1 MNCISHMKR
10 ILKAQTTCLPA
21 ATVIIAIW
29 LGAGVCY
36 AEDLSGSDARR
47 IEENSPGAEEM
58 VAFDRRFNF
67 EGDNNKI
74 PFDVTLHR
82 PNYFLPFTYNDN
94 PNAETYEQAD
104 RSVPNEYEAKFQL
117 SLKMLIWKDIFR
129 NNGDLYGAYTQLS
142 LWQIYDE
149 SSPFRET
156 NYEPE
161 LFLKFDTD
169 IGFLGLRN
177 RLLLIGINHQ
187 SNGQSGSFSRSWNR
201 IYVEFI
207 ATKGNF
213 VIGLKPWYRIPENE
227 ADDDNPDIYKYL
239 GYGQLWGAYKW
250 GRSVFSF
257 TLRNNL
263 RPSDNKGGIELGWS
277 FGLTDNLRFYLQ
289 YFNGYGESLID
300 YDNATNRI
308 GAGVMINDWL

>member
-1 MNCISHMKR
+1 MHCKSLVKA
-10 ILKAQTTCLPA
+10 ILKTQIKFFLIA
-21 ATVIIAIW
+21 ATVIAMGFGIN
-29 LGAGVCY
+29 LCH
-36 AEDLSGSDARR
+36 AEDISSGDDQKMEGSRSP
-47 IEENSPGAEEM
+47 ENE
-58 VAFDRRFNF
+58 VFAFDRRLNL
-67 EGDNNKI
+67 ESGKNKI

-82 PNYFLPFTYNDN
+82 PNYFLPVTYNGN
-94 PNAETYEQAD
+94 PNAETYEQDD
-104 RSVPNEYEAKFQL
+104 RSIPNEYEAKFQL
-117 SLKMLIWKDIFR
+117 SLKMLIWDDIFK

-142 LWQIYDE
+142 LWQIYDD

-169 IGFLGLRN
+169 IDFLGLNN
-177 RLLLIGINHQ
+177 RLVLIGINHQ

-207 ATKGNF
+207 ATRGNF
-213 VIGLKPWYRIPENE
+213 VIGLKPWYRIPENDE
-227 ADDDNPDIYKYL
+227 DDDNPDIYKYL

-263 RPSDNKGGIELGWS
+263 RTSDNKGGIEAGWS

-300 YDNATNRI
+300 YDNATDRI
-308 GAGVMINDWL
+308 GVGLMINDWL

>member
-1 MNCISHMKR
+1 MNWIAYMKR
-10 ILKAQTTCLPA
+10 ILKIRTHCLPV
-21 ATVIIAIW
+21 ATMIVAI
-29 LGAGVCY
+29 GFGTNVGY
-36 AEDLSGSDARR
+36 AENLSSIDDPK
-47 IEENSPGAEEM
+47 IEKGRPAEEEIF
-58 VAFDRRFNF
+58 AFDRRLHL
-67 EGDNNKI
+67 ESGNNKI

-82 PNYFLPFTYNDN
+82 PNYFLPVTYNDN
-94 PNAETYEQAD
+94 PNAETYEQAG

-117 SLKMLIWKDIFR
+117 SLKMLIWDDIFK

-142 LWQIYDE
+142 LWQIYDD

-169 IGFLGLRN
+169 IDVLGLQN

-207 ATKGNF
+207 ATRGNF
-213 VIGLKPWYRIPENE
+213 VVGLKPWYRIPENDE
-227 ADDDNPDIYKYL
+227 DDDNPDIYKYL

-263 RPSDNKGGIELGWS
+263 RPSDNKGGIEVGWS
-277 FGLTDNLRFYLQ
+277 FGLTDNLRLYLQ

-308 GAGVMINDWL
+308 GIGVMINDWL